1 MVGVLLQDRT
11 SWAIRRRKVAVS
23 DIRRNYTKHTEI
35 VQARDIAKKMLEK
48 YGAVTARI
56 KQCVTVKCY
65 NTLIPHDY
73 YHRNAVLHAF
83 EDIVEILK

>member
-1 MVGVLLQDRT
+1 M
-11 SWAIRRRKVAVS
+11 AVS

-56 KQCVTVKCY
+56 KQYLTVKCY
-65 NTLIPHDY
+65 STLFPHDSY
-73 YHRNAVLHAF
+73 KRNAVKHAF
-83 EDIVEILK
+83 EQIVGQLK